1 MSETYQNMIESDIV
15 VFGAGPAGIA
25 AAVAAAREG
34 HRVHLVEVQN
44 EIGGVMS
51 SCPGMMLGGGYPC
64 KQSIGGF
71 FEEFVSRMENHQPP
85 VAERRSCSLE
95 NFGDEVVYY
104 PEYAL
109 SLLYEMLEEA
119 GVNLLLNHL
128 AVNVILQEDAI
139 IGVEVVHTKGLSLI
153 KAKTYIDCTG
163 NGDIA
168 YIAGV
173 PYQLGNREGKM
184 MGVSLTFFMEN
195 VDWQTAIANSDDP
208 YFTEYA
214 RKGITEER
222 IHKSLEQIY
231 FLKGFREG
239 TVFFNTVTV
248 TGVDGTDSVSVARGT
263 GIARKRVLELAKF
276 CQEAIPGFE
285 NSYVTHIGRTVGIRE
300 TRKFDGLYKL
310 TYDDIFQAIKFE
322 DGIVACDNPLD
333 EVFRDDI
340 IQHYSHDSALAKG
353 EYYTIPLRSLIPER
367 IRNLLFAGKILS
379 VDDKAFASVRGMPQ
393 CMAMGQA
400 AAIGASYCIKSSSA
414 VQDISHS
421 YVVEKLVANRV
432 RGIGG
437 HPLVNT

>member
-1 MSETYQNMIESDIV
+1 MSETFQNMIESDIV

-34 HRVHLVEVQN
+34 HRVHLVEIQN

-85 VAERRSCSLE
+85 VAERRSCGLE

-109 SLLYEMLEEA
+109 SILYFMLEEA
-119 GVNLLLNHL
+119 GVELLLNHT
-128 AVNVILQEDAI
+128 AVDVILQENSI
-139 IGVEVVHTKGLSLI
+139 VGVEAACSKGLVLI
-153 KAKTYIDCTG
+153 KAQTYIDCTG
-163 NGDIA
+163 TGDIA
-168 YIAGV
+168 FKAGV
-173 PYQLGNREGKM
+173 PCQLGNQEGKM

-195 VDWQTAIANSDDP
+195 VDWQTVFANSEDP
-208 YFTEYA
+208 YFTKYA
-214 RKGITEER
+214 RQGIAEKK
-222 IHKSLEQIY
+222 IHESLQQIY

-239 TVFFNTVTV
+239 TVLFNTVTI

-263 GIARKRVLELAKF
+263 AIARKRALELAKF
-276 CQEAIPGFE
+276 CQGAIPGFE
-285 NSYVTHIGRTVGIRE
+285 NSYLTHIGRTVGIRE
-300 TRKFDGLYKL
+300 TRKFEGVYKL
-310 TYDDIFQAIKFE
+310 TYDDVYLATKFE

-333 EVFRDDI
+333 EVPRDDSVK
-340 IQHYSHDSALAKG
+340 HYSHESALTKG
-353 EYYTIPLRSLIPER
+353 EYYTIPLRSLIPEK
-367 IRNLLFAGKILS
+367 IRNLLFAGKIMS